1 MGQLLWKKSKEEERI
16 DLAKY
21 VIFYKY
27 SKAVK
32 EFINKANASNHV
44 LANSNDYQ
52 TIEKRPKLV
61 ENIYNALCDSKLSY
75 NLHKGSL
82 LSNNDEQ
89 EIRTPEE
96 ILHGKEGTCLDLAI
110 LFCAICWKYDLLP
123 ILILL
128 DGHALAA
135 VSLTHRLRDWKKS
148 DRRRKNDFWK
158 NSGKLPDPVSD
169 LDAARN
175 FWGTM
180 NPYYLAVECTG
191 FAFST
196 TLKDSNFTR
205 KNGFLSF
212 DHAIEYGS
220 NQLEDKQENKKFICA
235 LDIPIA
241 YYFWRFKLCRERLE
255 PANLKTLTNNSK
267 NLLKDIYVS
276 LGLVERKSDAKR
288 RANQDLVNP
297 EKSNFNQ
304 PDKEEIVKKFVNDEF
319 FTQVL
324 QQKNS
329 SKSKGKRLVIV
340 GDPGGGKT
348 TFLQKIADWVIEQE
362 EGLPIWISLA
372 DVKNNSVEE
381 QGFND
386 PGWLYRYLS
395 QKWLTDAF
403 QAPQKTSETL
413 QDLFYEEVIESGQL
427 WLMLDGADEMAVSY
441 SLKKIGEQLDKTWTD
456 KITVVLSCRLNLWEL
471 QKDFLIKE
479 NKKDGKNFDV
489 YRTLDFHYPE
499 QVHQFIKNW
508 FGEDNPDGKKL
519 QDKLKEDSRERL
531 RDLVTNPLRLTL
543 LCHIWSEN
551 SQRLPNTKADFY
563 QFLVDNYNQ
572 LKKDVYSKF
581 QIPEGIRKELNPKLG
596 ELARHAID
604 DVNCRF
610 RLRESFIKKYLHHDP
625 NDEKSSLF
633 LWALKL
639 GWLLDI
645 GYPTEGENNSYEK
658 VYAFFHPSFQEY
670 FAATVDKTY
679 DFFLPSEHKNRPV
692 KDESYRIFEPQ
703 WREVILLWLGRID
716 VDNKQKED
724 FIQRLVNFEDGCGKF
739 YQYRAYFLAAAGIA
753 EIIQCD
759 EQLVDKIVNQIV
771 TWEFGDFDSKKRD
784 WVKFPNDF
792 ANEAS
797 RTLQQ
802 TQRTKAID
810 ALVQLLSNN
819 DLDDSTRRQAVESLG
834 KIGTGNQKAIDA
846 LVQLLS
852 NNDLYDY
859 IRWQAAE
866 SLGKIGTGNQKAIN
880 DLYDYIRWQAAES
893 LGKIGTGNQ
902 KAINDLYDYIRWQ
915 AAESLGK
922 IGTGNQ
928 KAINDLY
935 DYIRWQ
941 AAESLGKI
949 GTGNQKAI
957 NDLYDYIRW
966 QAAESLGKIG
976 TGNQKAI
983 NDLYDYIRWQAAESL
998 GKIGTG
1004 NQKAI
1009 NDLYDYIRWQAAESL
1024 GKIGTG
1030 NQKAINDLYDYIRWQ
1045 AAESLGKIGTGNQK
1059 AINDLYDYIRW
1070 QAAES
1075 LGKIGTGNQ
1084 KAINDLYDYIRWQ
1097 AAESL
1102 GKIGTGNQKAI
1113 DALVQ
1118 LLSKNDLYDST
1129 RRQAAESLGKI
1140 DPGNQKAIDA
1150 LVQLLSKNDLHD
1162 FTRWQAAESLEK
1174 INPGNQKAIDT
1185 LVQLLSKNDLHD
1197 STLRQAAESLGKIG
1211 TDNQKAIDALVQLL
1225 SKNDLDYYIRWQAAE
1240 SLEKIDPG
1248 NQKAIDALVQL
1259 LYNNHFHYSALQQA
1273 AESLG
1278 KIDTG
1283 NQKAI
1288 DALVQLLSNNDLDN
1302 DTRRQAAYSLGEIGT
1317 GNQKA
1322 IDALVQLLSN
1332 NDLDYDTLRR
1342 AAESLGKIDTGN
1354 QKAIDALV
1362 QLLSNNDLN
1371 YDARWQAAQSLE
1383 KIDPGNKSA
1392 LDVVAASKGYFN
1404 NSQEFSNEYFFD
1416 VIWHCSEKILYPE
1429 FYQAWHRDSRTN
1441 PITQILKSL
1450 KRGLTKLR
1458 MYVAK
1463 SI

>member
-1 MGQLLWKKSKEEERI
+1 
-16 DLAKY
+16 
-21 VIFYKY
+21 
-27 SKAVK
+27 
-32 EFINKANASNHV
+32 
-44 LANSNDYQ
+44 
-52 TIEKRPKLV
+52 
-61 ENIYNALCDSKLSY
+61 
-75 NLHKGSL
+75 
-82 LSNNDEQ
+82 
-89 EIRTPEE
+89 
-96 ILHGKEGTCLDLAI
+96 
-110 LFCAICWKYDLLP
+110 
-123 ILILL
+123 
-128 DGHALAA
+128 
-135 VSLTHRLRDWKKS
+135 
-148 DRRRKNDFWK
+148 
-158 NSGKLPDPVSD
+158 
-169 LDAARN
+169 
-175 FWGTM
+175 M

-902 KAINDLYDYIRWQ
+902 KAI
-915 AAESLGK
+915 
-922 IGTGNQ
+922 
-928 KAINDLY
+928 
-935 DYIRWQ
+935 
-941 AAESLGKI
+941 
-949 GTGNQKAI
+949 
-957 NDLYDYIRW
+957 
-966 QAAESLGKIG
+966 
-976 TGNQKAI
+976 
-983 NDLYDYIRWQAAESL
+983 
-998 GKIGTG
+998 
-1004 NQKAI
+1004 
-1009 NDLYDYIRWQAAESL
+1009 
-1024 GKIGTG
+1024 
-1030 NQKAINDLYDYIRWQ
+1030 
-1045 AAESLGKIGTGNQK
+1045 
-1059 AINDLYDYIRW
+1059 
-1070 QAAES
+1070 
-1075 LGKIGTGNQ
+1075 
-1084 KAINDLYDYIRWQ
+1084 
-1097 AAESL
+1097 
-1102 GKIGTGNQKAI
+1102 

-1273 AESLG
+1273 AKSLEKIDPGNQKTIDALVQLLSNNDLDYYTLRQAAESLG

-1302 DTRRQAAYSLGEIGT
+1302 DTLRQ
-1317 GNQKA
+1317 
-1322 IDALVQLLSN
+1322 
-1332 NDLDYDTLRR
+1332 

-1362 QLLSNNDLN
+1362 QLLSNNDLDDDTRWRAAESLEKIDTGNQKAIDALVQLLSNNDLDNDTRRLAAYSLGEIGPGNQKAINALVQLLSNNDLDDSTRWQAAQSLGEIGTGNQKAIDALVQLLSKNDLN
-1371 YDARWQAAQSLE
+1371 YYARWRAAESLGKIDPGNQKAIDALVQLLSNNDLNYYARWQAAQSLE

>member
-810 ALVQLLSNN
+810 ALVQLLS
-819 DLDDSTRRQAVESLG
+819 
-834 KIGTGNQKAIDA
+834 
-846 LVQLLS
+846 
-852 NNDLYDY
+852 
-859 IRWQAAE
+859 
-866 SLGKIGTGNQKAIN
+866 
-880 DLYDYIRWQAAES
+880 
-893 LGKIGTGNQ
+893 
-902 KAINDLYDYIRWQ
+902 
-915 AAESLGK
+915 
-922 IGTGNQ
+922 
-928 KAINDLY
+928 
-935 DYIRWQ
+935 
-941 AAESLGKI
+941 
-949 GTGNQKAI
+949 
-957 NDLYDYIRW
+957 
-966 QAAESLGKIG
+966 
-976 TGNQKAI
+976 
-983 NDLYDYIRWQAAESL
+983 
-998 GKIGTG
+998 
-1004 NQKAI
+1004 
-1009 NDLYDYIRWQAAESL
+1009 
-1024 GKIGTG
+1024 
-1030 NQKAINDLYDYIRWQ
+1030 
-1045 AAESLGKIGTGNQK
+1045 
-1059 AINDLYDYIRW
+1059 
-1070 QAAES
+1070 
-1075 LGKIGTGNQ
+1075 
-1084 KAINDLYDYIRWQ
+1084 
-1097 AAESL
+1097 
-1102 GKIGTGNQKAI
+1102 
-1113 DALVQ
+1113 
-1118 LLSKNDLYDST
+1118 KNDLYDST

-1273 AESLG
+1273 AKSLE
-1278 KIDTG
+1278 KIDPG
-1283 NQKAI
+1283 NQKTI
-1288 DALVQLLSNNDLDN
+1288 DALVQLLSNNDLD
-1302 DTRRQAAYSLGEIGT
+1302 DSTRRQAVESLGKIGT

-1322 IDALVQLLSN
+1322 IDALVQLLSK
-1332 NDLDYDTLRR
+1332 NDLNYYARWR
-1342 AAESLGKIDTGN
+1342 AAESLGKIDPGN

-1371 YDARWQAAQSLE
+1371 YYARWQAAQSLE